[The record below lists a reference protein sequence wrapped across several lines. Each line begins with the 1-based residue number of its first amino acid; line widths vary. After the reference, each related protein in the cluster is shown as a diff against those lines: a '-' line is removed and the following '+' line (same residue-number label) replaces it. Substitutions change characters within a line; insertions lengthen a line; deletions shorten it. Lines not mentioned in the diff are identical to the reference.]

1 MFTLATDAHR
11 AQLERLFEHRAVAQ
25 LSELRRTLGVRS
37 RTTVFFALKA
47 AGYCTSYSHAG
58 RYYTLRRIPQFD
70 AHGLWSAGDVRFSKH
85 GTLRATVVVLVSQA
99 PAGHTHEELEVI
111 LGLRVHDTLRS
122 LVEVHALG
130 REQVGPV
137 FVYLDPQ
144 AEHATAQ
151 LEQRRRLLPPPKPG
165 PHSVQG
171 APPIVDAPRIIEVL
185 VAVIHAPKA
194 DAHAIAAR
202 LHAAGSNVTDELV
215 EAVFARYDLGKKTVP
230 SRSPRSR
237 R

>member
-1 MFTLATDAHR
+1 MFTLAIDTHR
-11 AQLERLFEHRAVAQ
+11 AQLEKVFERRAVAQ

-37 RTTVFFALKA
+37 RTTVFFTLKA

-70 AHGLWSAGDVRFSKH
+70 ANGLWSAGDVRFSEH
-85 GTLRATVVVLVSQA
+85 GTLRATVVVLVSEA

-122 LVEVHALG
+122 LVQAHALG

-137 FVYLDPQ
+137 YVYLHPQ
-144 AEHATAQ
+144 AEHAAAQ
-151 LEQRRRLLPPPKPG
+151 VEQRRRMLTPPKPG
-165 PHSVQG
+165 PQPAQG
-171 APPIVDAPRIIEVL
+171 ASPIVDAPRIIEVL

-202 LHAAGSNVTDELV
+202 LRAAGSSVTDELV
-215 EAVFARYDLGKKTVP
+215 EAVFARYELGKKTAP